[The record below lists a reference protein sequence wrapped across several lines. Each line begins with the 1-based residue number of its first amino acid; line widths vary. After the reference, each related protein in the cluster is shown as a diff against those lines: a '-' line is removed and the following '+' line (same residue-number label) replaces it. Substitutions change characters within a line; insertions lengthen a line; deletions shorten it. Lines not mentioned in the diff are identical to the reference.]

1 MKWPEC
7 VPQKGLF
14 DPPIAIMTVP
24 LVASFGEFLAHFRI
38 ESAPTWD
45 SHVFLYLLAL
55 LVHSSHVFV
64 GCVIIAH
71 LRAVGVRFVLKFGFH
86 EIPMGKKC

>member
-1 MKWPEC
+1 MEWPDC
-7 VPQKGLF
+7 LPQKGLF
-14 DPPIAIMTVP
+14 DPPIAIKTVP

-38 ESAPTWD
+38 ETAATWD

-55 LVHSSHVFV
+55 LVLSSHVFA

-71 LRAVGVRFVLKFGFH
+71 LGAMSVRFVLKFGFH